1 VRAGFWFVGVTAVSP
16 VGTGGGTVSYTTLV
30 AADGTLV
37 PVASFVVTVYD
48 DDPCASEDDVSMYV
62 RTEIGDVVS
71 LVPFR
76 QTS

>member
-1 VRAGFWFVGVTAVSP
+1 M
-16 VGTGGGTVSYTTLV
+16 

-62 RTEIGDVVS
+62 RTEIGDAVS